1 MGVQFCRG
9 PADIGIEVLTY
20 IETHA
25 VEDIV
30 ALLTRQ
36 DEDVDR
42 SCARGKWLRGLGG
55 LNSLRFVTWYARD
68 HEDVIWHLSHVIMV
82 STWHDLV

>member
-9 PADIGIEVLTY
+9 PDDIGIEVLTY
-20 IETHA
+20 IETDA

-55 LNSLRFVTWYARD
+55 LNSLRFVTWYARN
-68 HEDVIWHLSHVIMV
+68 HEDVIWHLNHVIMF
-82 STWHDLV
+82 SIWHDLV